1 MFLVLSLFVSDS
13 DFCVN
18 PSKTVG
24 SYNSSCYYYENNEQ
38 QRFTVDSVKK
48 FLGPVSTATASK
60 SSTRVPE
67 GVNEKIFNY
76 KYMDKL
82 FLTGFTNE
90 KVASDGLL
98 NASNDN
104 TGFLY
109 QVYDVTN
116 DCSSWVQATTSAMSV
131 TMSRWST
138 TLNLSAQFVADCDLL
153 GDHCVHRD
161 SFSAYSLFLKYS
173 PVTYSNWDTTRSS
186 LNSPPV
192 AQFSSENCGTCYPT
206 SGSCLHNV
214 ALSGSCDGSSS
225 SDCPI
230 YYLNN
235 WKWIKQHLFEVGA
248 VTSTIMVPAS
258 FFTYTSGIYTPDAGE
273 EIVGSLDVTIIGWGQ
288 TQYNLSTKTSSD
300 AGDRFW
306 IVIPHLGCDFG
317 VSLQDIRSKV
327 CKSDCHMISAINDGS
342 VAGKGWD
349 HVSSCGSSKGYMMI
363 QRRYDAMKIESN
375 AVGAVPVSF
384 RAVTIDAS

>member
-13 DFCVN
+13 DFCKSN
-18 PSKTVG
+18 ATVG
-24 SYNSSCYYYENNEQ
+24 SYNVTCYKNSEV
-38 QRFTVDSVKK
+38 QRFTAQSVKK
-48 FLGPVSTATASK
+48 FLGPVSTTTASK

-90 KVASDGLL
+90 KVATEGLL
-98 NASNDN
+98 TPSKNND
-104 TGFLY
+104 GFKY
-109 QVYDVTN
+109 QVYDVTD

-138 TLNLSAQFVADCDLL
+138 QLNLSALFVADCDLL

-161 SFSAYSLFLKYS
+161 SFSAYSLFMKYS
-173 PVTYSNWDTTRSS
+173 PVSYSNWDTTRSS
-186 LNSPPV
+186 LNEAPV

-206 SGSCLHNV
+206 SSSCTHHV

-258 FFTYTSGIYTPDAGE
+258 FFTYAGGIYTPDASE

-327 CKSDCHMISAINDGS
+327 CNSDCHMISSIDGTG
-342 VAGKGWD
+342 AGNGWD
-349 HVSSCGSSKGYMMI
+349 NVSSCGGNKGYMMI

-384 RAVTIDAS
+384 KAVTIDAS